1 MTKYNKNSYRT
12 KRNCKDRK
20 INVGKLTKEK
30 IMHDKSRF
38 NFYNVCNK
46 YNHFKF
52 PKKNEYHICFRKSNH
67 IFMCKIKCTANN
79 WKHRYREQQYTND
92 TLAWA

>member
-1 MTKYNKNSYRT
+1 MRKYNKNSYRT

-30 IMHDKSRF
+30 VMHDKSRF

-52 PKKNEYHICFRKSNH
+52 PKRMNIIYVLESLIIYSCARSNAQPT
-67 IFMCKIKCTANN
+67 IGNTDTGSNN
-79 WKHRYREQQYTND
+79 TRMTH
-92 TLAWA
+92 